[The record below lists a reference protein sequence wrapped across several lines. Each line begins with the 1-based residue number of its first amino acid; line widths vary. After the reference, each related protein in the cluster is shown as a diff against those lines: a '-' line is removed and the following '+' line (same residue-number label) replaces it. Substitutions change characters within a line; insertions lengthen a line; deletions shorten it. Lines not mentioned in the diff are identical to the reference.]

1 MKFNPATR
9 RIASHLI
16 TRTSVARLNPASGFT
31 LIELMVVVVVV
42 AILAAIAIPSYQA
55 YVRRAMASQAQQ
67 EMQRLA
73 TELEKHKTRNFNY
86 QGFSVDP
93 VASPKTNQVIL
104 PVGATGTAIKYTITV
119 QDGDDVGIISAS
131 TGARLATLKGIDKDG
146 IVSELQKSNTTLSE
160 INDKLEDISTP
171 DAPTEVSADYSDKF
185 KAVDPATRNFS
196 TVLQHHVE
204 QMKNTEMYHALSG
217 FFSVSFN
224 GDCSPITFD
233 FTVYSHSFNISIDP
247 FCNLS
252 IWPYI
257 RAVVMCVFG
266 FFAFRVGFDN

>member
-1 MKFNPATR
+1 MFDRGIMMKFYPATR
-9 RIASHLI
+9 SIASHLI

-119 QDGDDVGIISAS
+119 QDGDD
-131 TGARLATLKGIDKDG
+131 ATKKLFDNGVNGQSWVIRAQTSDAQNWSFVVSSKGIRCKRQD
-146 IVSELQKSNTTLSE
+146 NT
-160 INDKLEDISTP
+160 I
-171 DAPTEVSADYSDKF
+171 AF
-185 KAVDPATRNFS
+185 
-196 TVLQHHVE
+196 
-204 QMKNTEMYHALSG
+204 
-217 FFSVSFN
+217 
-224 GDCSPITFD
+224 DCSGTGVQQ
-233 FTVYSHSFNISIDP
+233 T
-247 FCNLS
+247 
-252 IWPYI
+252 W
-257 RAVVMCVFG
+257 
-266 FFAFRVGFDN
+266 